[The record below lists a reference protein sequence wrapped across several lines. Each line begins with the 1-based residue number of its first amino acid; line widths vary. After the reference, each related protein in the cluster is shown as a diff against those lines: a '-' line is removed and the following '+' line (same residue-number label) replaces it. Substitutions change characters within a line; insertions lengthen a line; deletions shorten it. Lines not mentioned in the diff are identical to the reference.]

1 MNIERMGIGS
11 FVSFMLCIL
20 IALVF
25 MQAEDAAQRRLVR
38 EAATLPDVRVIGKI
52 TESEP
57 VNDNTVRLRLDDGTT
72 LTLETR
78 DVIPAGVTAVLRR
91 TGESPPGPEGLAVP
105 ESTEYD
111 EHKMLPAAGRPLL
124 STASVSGQRQ
134 PRRPATVFSLQPDLK
149 E

>member
-20 IALVF
+20 IVLVF

-38 EAATLPDVRVIGKI
+38 EVATLPDVRVIGKI
-52 TESEP
+52 TESEQ

-72 LTLETR
+72 LTLETH

-91 TGESPPGPEGLAVP
+91 TGESPRDQKDWLCLKA
-105 ESTEYD
+105 
-111 EHKMLPAAGRPLL
+111 L
-124 STASVSGQRQ
+124 STTNTKCYRLPG
-134 PRRPATVFSLQPDLK
+134 DLF
-149 E
+149 

>member
-25 MQAEDAAQRRLVR
+25 MQAEDAAQRRLAR

-91 TGESPPGPEGLAVP
+91 TGETSRDQKDWLCLKA
-105 ESTEYD
+105 
-111 EHKMLPAAGRPLL
+111 L
-124 STASVSGQRQ
+124 STTNTKCYRLPG
-134 PRRPATVFSLQPDLK
+134 DLF
-149 E
+149 

>member
-1 MNIERMGIGS
+1 MNLEGMGIIS
-11 FVSFMLCIL
+11 MLTLMLCIL
-20 IALVF
+20 FAFMF
-25 MQAEDAAQRRLVR
+25 MQIESADQLRLAQ

-91 TGESPPGPEGLAVP
+91 TGESPRDQKDWLCLKA
-105 ESTEYD
+105 
-111 EHKMLPAAGRPLL
+111 L
-124 STASVSGQRQ
+124 STTNTKCYRLPG
-134 PRRPATVFSLQPDLK
+134 DLF
-149 E
+149 